1 MITRPP
7 KLEGFTEKE
16 KSVLTG
22 SLLGD
27 GLLQKRGVHSFR
39 YRVSQ
44 SIKEED
50 YVNWKYD
57 QLKRLC
63 TTTQPPKKVTDKKG
77 FVTVGFYTSS
87 GDYLKD
93 YFSLFYKELP
103 GGLGKGGSSY
113 VKKITPELIDQLPM
127 QPEVLAV
134 WFMDSGSVRNDCY
147 AGSLATQCFSL
158 EENHLLQKYLKKWDI
173 DSNISRH
180 IKTTDQYY
188 LYIPSRSFPKLIEL
202 IEPIINEIPSMKYK
216 LNEDRRVSLLRPLV
230 DDTT

>member
-1 MITRPP
+1 MINRPP
-7 KLEGFTEKE
+7 KIESFEGREKAI
-16 KSVLTG
+16 LMG

-27 GLLQKRGVHSFR
+27 GTLQKRGIHSFR

-44 SIKEED
+44 SIKEET
-50 YVNWKYD
+50 YVGWKYD
-57 QLKRLC
+57 KLKRLC
-63 TTTQPPKKVTDKKG
+63 QTTQPPKKVMDRKG
-77 FVTVGFYTSS
+77 FSTVEFYTSS

-93 YFSLFYKELP
+93 CFNLFYKEVP
-103 GGLGKGGSSY
+103 RSLGKSGSSY

-134 WFMDSGSVRNDCY
+134 WFMDVGSVRNDSY
-147 AGSLATQCFSL
+147 SGNIATQCFSL

-180 IKTTDQYY
+180 TKTNDQYY

-202 IEPIINEIPSMKYK
+202 IEPIVNEIPSMKYK
-216 LNEDRRVSLLRPLV
+216 LNEGRRGKA
-230 DDTT
+230 